1 MTALLAL
8 TGPPR
13 VGKTTLARALAD
25 RYDAGVF
32 ELNEVAYRLQRD
44 GEHVPHLLIDPDPN
58 SRFGDAVVAYC
69 LRHTF
74 LEGYPPPGEIVI
86 IDGLPASPA
95 QMGYLHA
102 LASLRKAPLCVV
114 ELAAPEPVLRRRAA
128 IRHPADFAE
137 RMATWRERVGQIRN
151 AAVVRRRPYLR
162 IDAAG
167 ELEQCVQRVWAFCTS
182 AGVCERGGDTTL
194 SKAVSP
200 G

>member
-69 LRHTF
+69 LRTPS

-114 ELAAPEPVLRRRAA
+114 RAGRPRTGTPEAGG
-128 IRHPADFAE
+128 HPAPCDFAE

-182 AGVCERGGDTTL
+182 AGVWERAGT
-194 SKAVSP
+194 P
-200 G
+200 P